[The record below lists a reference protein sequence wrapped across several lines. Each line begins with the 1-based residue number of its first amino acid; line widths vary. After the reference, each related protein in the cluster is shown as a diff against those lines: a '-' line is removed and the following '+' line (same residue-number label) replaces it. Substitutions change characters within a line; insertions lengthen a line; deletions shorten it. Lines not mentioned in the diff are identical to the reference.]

1 MLLKDELLTFLERQG
16 HGIPHRATGEIPVWS
31 NRVGVKGSEVQSLY
45 WGFWGKGKIGKDKPY
60 RIGYFE

>member
-45 WGFWGKGKIGKDKPY
+45 WGF
-60 RIGYFE
+60 